1 MKGEAL
7 LFAIAGVGLTVFL
20 FLSSHWLGP
29 IGAFTNMLSAFPICY
44 LVMRYDLRT
53 GILAVLAS
61 VMTLALLTE
70 TSVLTSYLGLF
81 IVPSL
86 LLPSLLRL
94 GQTWDRASLI
104 SGVVTLLV
112 AGTLLLSY
120 IAINGQE
127 LNHLVEGY
135 LQAEVDMAM
144 QTYSEAGFSESQIG
158 DLKDVAIQVAD
169 FIRKTFVGLYAAG
182 VLVIH
187 LVTLFFIQ
195 RFRKNHYRIEGS
207 SFVEWRLPALLIWL
221 LIIAG
226 FSLLVPLPEL
236 ALVGRN
242 LLAVLLPL
250 YFVQGLAIVCCFLQ
264 RKSWPPALKGLIYI
278 LVFLLNPLPLVV
290 TGVGIFDLWIDFR
303 RPRKK
308 DL

>member
-7 LFAIAGVGLTVFL
+7 LYGIASVGLTLLL

-29 IGAFTNMLSAFPICY
+29 LGAFTNMLTAAPICY
-44 LVMRYDLRT
+44 LVMRFGLRI
-53 GILAVLAS
+53 GIYAVLTS
-61 VMTLALLTE
+61 LAALSILVE
-70 TSVLTSYLGLF
+70 PAALTSYLGLF
-81 IVPSL
+81 VVPSL
-86 LLPSLLRL
+86 FLPSLLKRGL
-94 GQTWDRASLI
+94 EWDRALLV

-112 AGTLLLSY
+112 AGTLLMSYLLLS
-120 IAINGQE
+120 GMD
-127 LNHLVEGY
+127 LNQQLNSY
-135 LQAEVDMAM
+135 LQAEVDVAM
-144 QTYSEAGFSESQIG
+144 KTYADSGLSESQIVN
-158 DLKDVAIQVAD
+158 LKDVAAQVAD
-169 FIRKTFVGLYAAG
+169 FIRKTFVGLYAGG

-187 LVTLFFIQ
+187 LVTLLSLQ
-195 RFRKNHYRIEGS
+195 RFKKKEYQISGS
-207 SFVEWRLPALLIWL
+207 VFAQWRLPALLIWL
-221 LIIAG
+221 LIVAG
-226 FSLLVPLPEL
+226 FSLLAPLPEL

-264 RKSWPPALKGLIYI
+264 RKSWPPVAKGLIYI
-278 LVFLLNPLPLVV
+278 MVFLLNPLPLVV